1 MHPFRAL
8 HFLTGLLLVPGAIL
22 SAQVASGPPDA
33 PAFNQDDVFEL
44 EWATDPRM
52 APDGESVTFVRNF
65 HDRLADRRRSDLWI
79 VGTDDGRLRPLT
91 SGYGNQSSPR
101 YSPSGDRLAWVAAT
115 DQGAEIF
122 MHWFDSGTTT
132 RLTQLPAAPRNLTW
146 SPDGSRLAFA
156 MHVASPATSMVSLPS
171 PPEGADWAPPAQ
183 VVDTVVYR
191 ADGRGMLEEGFVHA
205 FVMPADGGTPRQ
217 LTRGDFHHD
226 GGLDWLPD
234 GSALVVSAN
243 RREDHENLPLE
254 SDLWRVELAD
264 GAMTRLTDRDGPET
278 SPRVSADGERIAF
291 VGFEDRHQSHQV
303 RAAWLLDPD
312 DGSIEAVA
320 PELDRSVFDLSFVDG
335 GALMFG
341 FVDQGRG
348 VVARVDRRGRLER
361 LAEDLAGTNIGRPYA
376 GGDLSS
382 HPDGRFAFTLGTSRH
397 PADVAVGTESG
408 RVTRLTELNAD
419 LLEHRRLA
427 SLETVRFP
435 SRHDDREIQG
445 WILHPPEGAWTGE
458 GPPPLILEIH
468 GGPHT
473 AYGPVFSSELQLF
486 AAAGYRVLYLNPRGS
501 TSYGEAFGNA
511 IQNAYPGFDH
521 DDLMSG
527 VDLMIERG
535 LAGAERLFVTGGS
548 GGGVL
553 TAWIVGTTDR
563 FRAAVVAKPV
573 INWQSFALT
582 ADMANYASR
591 YWFPAMPWED
601 PEHYWSRSPLSRVGN
616 VETPTMLLTGE
627 DDLRTPIGETEQY
640 YQALRMR
647 GVETAMV
654 RIPGAGHGIA
664 ARPTHLMSKVAH
676 ILSWFDAHGGEP
688 AGSGNAS
695 GNGTAP

>member
-361 LAEDLAGTNIGRPYA
+361 LAEER
-376 GGDLSS
+376 
-382 HPDGRFAFTLGTSRH
+382 
-397 PADVAVGTESG
+397 
-408 RVTRLTELNAD
+408 
-419 LLEHRRLA
+419 
-427 SLETVRFP
+427 
-435 SRHDDREIQG
+435 
-445 WILHPPEGAWTGE
+445 
-458 GPPPLILEIH
+458 
-468 GGPHT
+468 
-473 AYGPVFSSELQLF
+473 SE
-486 AAAGYRVLYLNPRGS
+486 
-501 TSYGEAFGNA
+501 
-511 IQNAYPGFDH
+511 
-521 DDLMSG
+521 
-527 VDLMIERG
+527 ER
-535 LAGAERLFVTGGS
+535 
-548 GGGVL
+548 
-553 TAWIVGTTDR
+553 
-563 FRAAVVAKPV
+563 
-573 INWQSFALT
+573 
-582 ADMANYASR
+582 
-591 YWFPAMPWED
+591 
-601 PEHYWSRSPLSRVGN
+601 RVGK
-616 VETPTMLLTGE
+616 EC
-627 DDLRTPIGETEQY
+627 
-640 YQALRMR
+640 YQPCRSR
-647 GVETAMV
+647 WS
-654 RIPGAGHGIA
+654 PYH
-664 ARPTHLMSKVAH
+664 
-676 ILSWFDAHGGEP
+676 
-688 AGSGNAS
+688 
-695 GNGTAP
+695 